1 MSSTEEQLID
11 LQTRI
16 AFQDDS
22 IQALSD
28 ALAHQQ
34 IEIERLTQMVKII
47 NGQVKQMA
55 PESGEGLADEPPPPH
70 Y

>member
-1 MSSTEEQLID
+1 MSSIEEQLID
-11 LQTRI
+11 LQTQV
-16 AFQDDS
+16 AFQEDT
-22 IQALSD
+22 IQALND
-28 ALAHQQ
+28 ALSHQQ

-55 PESGEGLADEPPPPH
+55 PESSESPADEPPPPH